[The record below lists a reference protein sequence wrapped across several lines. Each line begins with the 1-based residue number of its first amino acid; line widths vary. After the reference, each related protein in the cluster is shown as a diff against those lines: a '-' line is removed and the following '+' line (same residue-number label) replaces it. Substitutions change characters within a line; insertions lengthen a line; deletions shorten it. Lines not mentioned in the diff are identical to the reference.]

1 MTLDQY
7 YYSSLEDSTT
17 RDKDQ
22 VLWRSTDPKL
32 KQTESKSDT
41 KLEVAEN
48 RQPND
53 QSQTKDDIQKI
64 LIVNQLWLWILD
76 ESMAFRC
83 LIFNTAV

>member
-7 YYSSLEDSTT
+7 YYSSLEDTTT
-17 RDKDQ
+17 RDQDP
-22 VLWRSTDPKL
+22 VLSHSTDPKL

-41 KLEVAEN
+41 KSEVVEN

-53 QSQTKDDIQKI
+53 QSQTKDDIRNI
-64 LIVNQLWLWILD
+64 FTVNQLWLWILD